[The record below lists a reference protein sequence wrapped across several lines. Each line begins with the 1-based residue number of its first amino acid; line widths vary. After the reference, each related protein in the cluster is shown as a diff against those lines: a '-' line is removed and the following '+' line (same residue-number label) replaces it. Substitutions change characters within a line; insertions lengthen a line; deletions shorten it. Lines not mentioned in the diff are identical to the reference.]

1 MYRRNLFS
9 NRLWDYFYDVLDII
23 LALFLIAF
31 TFPLFILAFF
41 LVKNDSAGP
50 VIYKQ
55 SRYGR
60 NKNIFT
66 IYKFRTMNIHAEK
79 WGPVWG
85 SESDPRS
92 GNIGKFLRNSHIDE
106 LPQLFNVLK
115 GQMSLVGP
123 RPERPY
129 FAYEFSKVIPGYEE
143 RHKVKPGL
151 TGWSQVNGLRG
162 ESPVDERT
170 EYDIFYI
177 RNRTIALYLRIL
189 LLTPFPKP
197 VKQIVSHGKIEPEL
211 SACLLPCR

>member
-1 MYRRNLFS
+1 MQKHNLFR
-9 NRLWDYFYDVLDII
+9 NRLWDWFYDITDFV
-23 LALFLIAF
+23 LALFLIGF
-31 TFPLFILAFF
+31 TFPLFILAIF

-55 SRYGR
+55 SRYGK

-66 IYKFRTMNIHAEK
+66 IYKFRTMDVHAEK

-85 SESDPRS
+85 CESDPRS

-129 FAYEFSKVIPGYEE
+129 FADEFSKVVLGYEE

-151 TGWSQVNGLRG
+151 TGWSQINGLRG

-177 RNRTIALYLRIL
+177 RNRTIAFYLKIL
-189 LLTPFPKP
+189 LLTPFAKP
-197 VKQIVSHGKIEPEL
+197 VKQVAKLEKIEPVL